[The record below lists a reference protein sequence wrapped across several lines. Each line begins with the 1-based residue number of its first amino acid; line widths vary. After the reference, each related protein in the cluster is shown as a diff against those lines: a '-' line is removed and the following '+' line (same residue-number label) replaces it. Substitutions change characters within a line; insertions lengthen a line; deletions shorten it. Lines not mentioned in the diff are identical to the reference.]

1 MKTVLTSCILAALLS
16 SSLHAQKIANAS
28 AEQRQQWMKRFP
40 QADTNQDGTLS
51 NEEAAAFYQQLKSKK
66 QRGTSAGTSLP
77 TPSHAD
83 VSYGDHPNNKLDLW
97 LAKSDKPTP
106 LIVFIHGG
114 GFVGGDKSAVGSG
127 IVQQALAHGVSI
139 ASINYRF
146 RTEAAINV
154 VLRDCAR
161 AVQFLRSKAGEWNLD
176 RTKVA
181 AMGGSAGA
189 GASMWLAFHDD
200 LADPKAADPVLR
212 ESTRIVAAVSNAG
225 QSTYDVMRWHEVLG
239 SDEVLKYFSEE
250 EAPKFYGLKTMAELN
265 SDEGKRLRADA
276 DMLGLISK
284 GDPPVLLSA
293 NARHYGLK
301 DRSDINHT
309 PKHSEA
315 VKKRCDEV
323 GVPAILHVT
332 GGTGDAPSEGGSGI
346 DFLLNKLGAAK
357 SQG

>member
-1 MKTVLTSCILAALLS
+1 MKLALSVSLLAAMLS
-16 SSLHAQKIANAS
+16 SPLHAQKVANAS
-28 AEQRQQWMKRFP
+28 AEQRQQWLKRFP

-51 NEEAAAFYQQLKSKK
+51 NDEAAAFYKQLKSKK
-66 QRGTSAGTSLP
+66 QRGTSANTNLP
-77 TPSHAD
+77 SPSHAN

-114 GFVGGDKSAVGSG
+114 GFVGGDKSSVGSG
-127 IVQQALAHGVSI
+127 IVQQALTHGVSI

-176 RTKVA
+176 RARVA

-189 GASMWLAFHDD
+189 GASLWLAFHDD
-200 LADPKAADPVLR
+200 LADPQAVDPVLR

-225 QSTYDVMRWHEVLG
+225 QATYDVMRWHEVLG

-284 GDPPVLLSA
+284 DDPPVLLSA

-332 GGTGDAPSEGGSGI
+332 GGTGDAPSESGSGI
-346 DFLLNKLGAAK
+346 DFLLSKLGAAK
-357 SQG
+357 SQE